1 MNAYKIIVND
11 GVAMLE
17 TRTKKKKVVFTLFNQ
32 LTKALETK
40 TKFFDFGECT
50 TNEINDYKDCLKL
63 AKFKVVEIE
72 KSTVIVKTQY
82 PIENLVDCYEMHKSD
97 ADGFEELPEI
107 SGDLED
113 VFDAVMNEKGGE

>member
-32 LTKALETK
+32 MTKALETK
-40 TKFFDFGECT
+40 TKFFDFGEYAT
-50 TNEINDYKDCLKL
+50 GEINDYKECLKV

-82 PIENLVDCYEMHKSD
+82 PIENLIDCYEMHKTD
-97 ADGFEELPEI
+97 DNGFEELPEI

-113 VFDAVMNEKGGE
+113 IFDGAMNEKEGE